1 MQNYKEIE
9 TRLRDTMPFRGNSLN
24 GFWDAINGVYVV
36 YSYST
41 LIASY
46 KPSLC
51 SSDVQYWVNPN
62 KYSNTTTRQQNLIKR
77 AWGLN

>member
-9 TRLRDTMPFRGNSLN
+9 TRLTNRQPFTGNSLR
-24 GFWDAINGVYVV
+24 GFWDGDTYKVF
-36 YSYST
+36 SYST
-41 LIASY
+41 LIATLGPDS
-46 KPSLC
+46 PR
-51 SSDVQYWVNPN
+51 WVDPT